1 MYDLI
6 FSIYLLIDIKTL
18 PYSSTIMYFSSVRLC
33 QHKYKLNHTHPHTHC
48 NCFYDGWYEIQSQK
62 HSHTCASENLNMKT
76 NEKSKNEHKQNLI
89 FPLQFVLKIKIIRI
103 WTQYLIIH
111 GNRTK
116 NEQKNQLKMTTPLPL
131 K

>member
-1 MYDLI
+1 
-6 FSIYLLIDIKTL
+6 
-18 PYSSTIMYFSSVRLC
+18 
-33 QHKYKLNHTHPHTHC
+33 
-48 NCFYDGWYEIQSQK
+48 
-62 HSHTCASENLNMKT
+62 MKT